1 MTKRPDL
8 AVFLYDR
15 HVADLVD
22 AGFGD
27 TAVCYTSEAVADP
40 ARSRLSLSLPVRDTL
55 YPATGAAG
63 RWVRSLLPEGR
74 ALAWAVQHFGIP
86 EDDRYG
92 LIAALGA
99 DVAGAVRIL
108 APPDTSSHQGH
119 YERLSTEEVA
129 EAVRRA
135 PEEGLALNR
144 PRGVRLSLAGMQDKV
159 LLHRID
165 DAFFLPID
173 GAPSSL
179 IVKPEPPIRADGL
192 DLTGLATNELYCL
205 TLARKC
211 GLGAA
216 EATVER
222 FGGIPALVVVRFDRV
237 ERDGRLERLHQEDLL
252 AAMGLDPLLKYEQA
266 LVQRRQPAGGF
277 ADAAAVVAR
286 PGPTLAEM
294 AALLSDHIGVANL
307 LPFVESVTFNAV
319 IGNADS
325 HARNYSILLP
335 PSGTV
340 ALAPL
345 YDLIST
351 RLYEGLDAQ
360 TPQRI
365 NGRTQIDDVRIDDLV
380 AEATGWGLPPQ
391 IVERRVSDTVAAMKT
406 NLEGAASKCV
416 ERGGIRAWRPPSRIS

>member
-1 MTKRPDL
+1 
-8 AVFLYDR
+8 
-15 HVADLVD
+15 
-22 AGFGD
+22 
-27 TAVCYTSEAVADP
+27 
-40 ARSRLSLSLPVRDTL
+40 
-55 YPATGAAG
+55 
-63 RWVRSLLPEGR
+63 
-74 ALAWAVQHFGIP
+74 
-86 EDDRYG
+86 
-92 LIAALGA
+92 
-99 DVAGAVRIL
+99 
-108 APPDTSSHQGH
+108 
-119 YERLSTEEVA
+119 
-129 EAVRRA
+129 
-135 PEEGLALNR
+135 
-144 PRGVRLSLAGMQDKV
+144 
-159 LLHRID
+159 
-165 DAFFLPID
+165 
-173 GAPSSL
+173 
-179 IVKPEPPIRADGL
+179 
-192 DLTGLATNELYCL
+192 
-205 TLARKC
+205 
-211 GLGAA
+211 
-216 EATVER
+216 
-222 FGGIPALVVVRFDRV
+222 
-237 ERDGRLERLHQEDLL
+237 
-252 AAMGLDPLLKYEQA
+252 
-266 LVQRRQPAGGF
+266 
-277 ADAAAVVAR
+277 VVAR